1 MHYVFDPTAVAAD
14 GAVALKLLLFSV
26 LLHYL
31 QNISSI
37 YFLAHVSVLSHQ
49 VAQSLKRLM
58 VITCSVIYFLTP
70 VTPLNVVGMGLAIV
84 GFSAYSLTK
93 QSPAPAAERRRSIPD
108 SSFSEVEKDIRE
120 VERGSAGSNG
130 SSAYHSSAANSR
142 HGGTPRHMEGSAA
155 GNDSLSVPSS
165 TSSHAAHSA
174 HGLFRPPVS
183 PGSDS
188 PGVLDSYALVRQSE
202 LGSSHLLQSP
212 SRSKLHSQPHVHSS
226 HTNGHHHPH
235 SPSHGLEETEFLLD
249 DHSREQR
256 GGGREES
263 DDRRNGRV

>member
-1 MHYVFDPTAVAAD
+1 MFDPTAVAAD
-14 GAVALKLLLFSV
+14 GGVAFKLLLFSV

-70 VTPLNVVGMGLAIV
+70 VTPLNVLGMGLALV

-93 QSPAPAAERRRSIPD
+93 QPPERRRSSVDVPQYSD
-108 SSFSEVEKDIRE
+108 VEKDSSRD
-120 VERGSAGSNG
+120 VERGNG
-130 SSAYHSSAANSR
+130 STSGGGGGSGYHSSGANIR
-142 HGGTPRHMEGSAA
+142 HPATPRDTSPSAA
-155 GNDSLSVPSS
+155 ALSIAASS
-165 TSSHAAHSA
+165 AGHSA
-174 HGLFRPPVS
+174 SLYRPPVS
-183 PGSDS
+183 PAPDS

-212 SRSKLHSQPHVHSS
+212 SRSKLLPPPHLHP
-226 HTNGHHHPH
+226 HGGAGTNGHHHPH
-235 SPSHGLEETEFLLD
+235 PHPQSSHARVEEAEFLLD
-249 DHSREQR
+249 DFNREQR
-256 GGGREES
+256 GGGGEEEP
-263 DDRRNGRV
+263 RRNGKA